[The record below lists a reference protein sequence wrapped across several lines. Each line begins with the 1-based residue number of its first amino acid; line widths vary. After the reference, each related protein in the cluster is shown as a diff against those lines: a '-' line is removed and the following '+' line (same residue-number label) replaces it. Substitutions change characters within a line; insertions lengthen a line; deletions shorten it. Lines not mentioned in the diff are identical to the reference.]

1 MAWDEEALL
10 MLKEAITKLT
20 SGESLGIE
28 ESKRVLREILAG
40 AGDDAQIAALL
51 VALKMNGET
60 VEEVTGFA
68 MGLRE
73 MAVSVRPRSSML
85 VDTCGTGGDG
95 KGTFNISTTAALVTA
110 GAGVPVAKHG
120 NRAVS
125 SSCGSADVLSALG
138 VRVDAGS
145 RAAEECI
152 DVAGIGFLFAPAH
165 HPAMKRVMGARRS
178 LGIPTIF
185 NILGPLANPAGARA
199 QVIGVNRESLLKT
212 VGESARI
219 LGVERAFVVHG
230 SDGMDEFTLTRE
242 TAIFEVDGG
251 STREYTLSPE
261 DLGLSRCRERD
272 IVGGDV
278 ETNARIS
285 REVLAGK
292 TGPRLDICL
301 ANAALA
307 LVASG
312 MAENPVAGVEMARES
327 VETGEAMRRLDML
340 VEISNNGG
348 GGDVPG

>member
-1 MAWDEEALL
+1 MNGRGVGPRMRVGIVSYWFNRGQAVVSRRVRAALDAAGVETFVLARPTKEGFVRSRFIDRTGPWAQRGVTAASRYEIPEVEYLAWAADN
-10 MLKEAITKLT
+10 
-20 SGESLGIE
+20 
-28 ESKRVLREILAG
+28 VLDVVLCDQNLQFAE
-40 AGDDAQIAALL
+40 IAALL

-199 QVIGVNRESLLKT
+199 RG
-212 VGESARI
+212 
-219 LGVERAFVVHG
+219 
-230 SDGMDEFTLTRE
+230 
-242 TAIFEVDGG
+242 
-251 STREYTLSPE
+251 
-261 DLGLSRCRERD
+261 RCYKCN
-272 IVGGDV
+272 
-278 ETNARIS
+278 T
-285 REVLAGK
+285 
-292 TGPRLDICL
+292 
-301 ANAALA
+301 
-307 LVASG
+307 
-312 MAENPVAGVEMARES
+312 
-327 VETGEAMRRLDML
+327 
-340 VEISNNGG
+340 
-348 GGDVPG
+348 